1 MLEYG
6 YDGNRII
13 QAIARTVKPLTISKA
28 KGTVTVKTNSVKF
41 GKKKISAKK
50 FKFTKKGKLTVKKGK
65 YKKGTYI
72 VKVKITAKG
81 NSSYKPKSLTKTVN
95 IKVR

>member
-1 MLEYG
+1 
-6 YDGNRII
+6 
-13 QAIARTVKPLTISKA
+13 
-28 KGTVTVKTNSVKF
+28 
-41 GKKKISAKK
+41 
-50 FKFTKKGKLTVKKGK
+50 VKKGK